1 MIFVLLPAYNE
12 EESLPRLLPKLAD
25 VFGSL
30 GLEYLVL
37 VCDDGSQ
44 DHTADLLEKHS
55 QEMPIHIL
63 THKINRGLG
72 ETSRDLFEL
81 AAELARPDD
90 ILVRMDCDDT
100 HEPKY
105 IPAMIEKI
113 REGYEVVVASRFLP
127 DGGQMG
133 VSRYR
138 TFISYAANLF
148 MRVVF
153 PVKGL
158 REYSCGFRAYRA
170 EIIQE
175 AVRVFGDRFIQ
186 LRGLGFTGTLEKV
199 VKLKMLGARFAEI
212 PFVLRYDQKLSG
224 SKMVGSI
231 TTFGYF
237 TMALLYH
244 WPWGGWRSGYQGKLK
259 NR

>member
-25 VFGSL
+25 VFDSL
-30 GLEYLVL
+30 GIEYLVL
-37 VCDDGSQ
+37 VCSDGSQ
-44 DHTADLLEKHS
+44 DRTAELLEKYS
-55 QEMPIHIL
+55 QEMAIRIL

-105 IPAMIEKI
+105 IPTMIEKI
-113 REGYEVVVASRFLP
+113 REGYDVVVASRFLP
-127 DGGQMG
+127 GGGQVG
-133 VSRYR
+133 VSRYWA
-138 TFISYAANLF
+138 FVSYAANLF

-175 AVRVFGDRFIQ
+175 ALRVFGDRFIQ
-186 LRGLGFTGTLEKV
+186 LRGLGFTATLEKV

-244 WPWGGWRSGYQGKLK
+244 WPWGGWRSGYRDKL